1 MSMTTQPGIRKPK
14 AGRRTLA
21 LFLAFAAMVL
31 SISLGGAAKAQ
42 AAPINGTPVTT
53 TKAAKVSGHLANG
66 EGDVAGRVTV
76 KWVKVSKGKLVAVG
90 TFKGKVTNEAGIAKR
105 ATQAVTLPV
114 DVAATADSCPILNL
128 VLGPLDLN
136 LLGLVVHLDKVV
148 LDITA
153 EPGPGN
159 LLGNLLCA
167 VAGLLD
173 GGNTGLNGLLN
184 QLVAAF
190 LNQLLGALG

>member
-1 MSMTTQPGIRKPK
+1 MSMTTPPGTRKPK

-42 AAPINGTPVTT
+42 AAPINAPVTT
-53 TKAAKVSGHLANG
+53 TQAARVSGTLANG
-66 EGDVAGRVTV
+66 KGDVAGKVTI

-105 ATQAVTLPV
+105 ATQRVTLPV
-114 DVAATADSCPILNL
+114 NVDATAKSCPILHL

-153 EPGPGN
+153 QPGPGN

-173 GGNTGLNGLLN
+173 GGNTGLNGLLS

>member
-1 MSMTTQPGIRKPK
+1 MSMTTQSGTRKPH

-42 AAPINGTPVTT
+42 AAPVNSTTPVTS
-53 TKAAKVSGHLANG
+53 KAAKVSGTLANG
-66 EGDVAGRVTV
+66 EGDVAGKVTV

-90 TFKGKVTNEAGIAKR
+90 TFKGTVRNEAGIAKR
-105 ATQAVTLPV
+105 ATQSVTLPV

-153 EPGPGN
+153 QPGPGN

-173 GGNTGLNGLLN
+173 GNTGLNGLLN

>member
-1 MSMTTQPGIRKPK
+1 MSMSMTTEAGTLKRNP
-14 AGRRTLA
+14 GRRTLA

-31 SISLGGAAKAQ
+31 SISLGGATKAE
-42 AAPINGTPVTT
+42 AAPV
-53 TKAAKVSGHLANG
+53 KAPKSAQVSGTLANG
-66 EGDVAGRVTV
+66 EGDVAGKINIKR
-76 KWVKVSKGKLVAVG
+76 VKVSKGKLVAVG
-90 TFKGKVTNEAGIAKR
+90 TFRGTVRDAAGSAR
-105 ATQAVTLPV
+105 TTTQAVTLPV
-114 DVAATADSCPILNL
+114 NVEATATSCPILNL

-173 GGNTGLNGLLN
+173 GNTGLNALLN
-184 QLVAAF
+184 QIVAAF

>member
-1 MSMTTQPGIRKPK
+1 MSMTQSGPRKPN

-53 TKAAKVSGHLANG
+53 TKAGKVSGHLANG
-66 EGDVAGRVTV
+66 EGDVAGKVTV

-105 ATQAVTLPV
+105 ATKAVTLPV

-173 GGNTGLNGLLN
+173 GNSTGLNGLLN

>member
-173 GGNTGLNGLLN
+173 GNATGLNGLLN

>member
-1 MSMTTQPGIRKPK
+1 MSMTTQSGSRRSNP
-14 AGRRTLA
+14 GRRTLA

-90 TFKGKVTNEAGIAKR
+90 TFKGAVTNEAGIAKR

-173 GGNTGLNGLLN
+173 GNTGLNGLLN